1 MILKKFAILLKKVYD
16 IDILCVFLFSLNLH
30 RREWKIEDKFM
41 DKIQPQ
47 LYIYIYRKK
56 PEFNSVHEEVW
67 PSWNRN
73 ALSLVLINHSTVRDE
88 VIYTRNRLRFHIKVK
103 SNYIY
108 GQGWDEIF
116 TVGRRL
122 LRNDISNGSK
132 RKWSISL
139 YTGTGTIYRVKL
151 LKRPRPRRY
160 PQGYRHPLTFEIR
173 GL

>member
-1 MILKKFAILLKKVYD
+1 MIFKKFAILLKVYN
-16 IDILCVFLFSLNLH
+16 INTLCVSLFDHWIYIQENGKL
-30 RREWKIEDKFM
+30 KINSSIKCN
-41 DKIQPQ
+41 PN
-47 LYIYIYRKK
+47 YIYVLKK

-88 VIYTRNRLRFHIKVK
+88 LIYTRNRLRFHIKVK

-116 TVGRRL
+116 TAGRRL

-139 YTGTGTIYRVKL
+139 YIR
-151 LKRPRPRRY
+151 RPVQFTVLNY
-160 PQGYRHPLTFEIR
+160 WNGQDLVGILR
-173 GL
+173 GIDTP